1 MKEGEGM
8 QLGKRQYLAI
18 QYILEGKQ
26 ITDIAKALG
35 VARQTI
41 YNWLD
46 DEEFKTEVD
55 TLRQEIQTSSKEHVM
70 NGIKLYIDEIEEL
83 ALNKETSPKV
93 RADLLKYLVNR
104 VWGNTTTKV
113 EVNDN
118 NTNNTDNVNLDELV
132 KEFEK
137 QGE

>member
-1 MKEGEGM
+1 MILGE
-8 QLGKRQYLAI
+8 KQYLAI
-18 QYILEGKQ
+18 KWILEGKQ
-26 ITDIAKALG
+26 ITDIAKSLN

-46 DEEFKTEVD
+46 DEDFKTEVD

-70 NGIKLYIDEIEEL
+70 NKIKLYVDELEEL
-83 ALNKETSPKV
+83 ALSKDTSPKV

-118 NTNNTDNVNLDELV
+118 NTNNIDNVDLDDLAE
-132 KEFEK
+132 EFRN
-137 QGE
+137 QG